1 MGRGATSPKEITGI
15 CISPDRDGGTR
26 PRRRGGGGSYLPL
39 TGLGDFVSETP
50 SSYPSI
56 SGPISQLALLSPLY
70 HLCSLPSFLSAGHT
84 FFLSR
89 YFSFLLPTRKNS
101 AGKDNFLTEGD
112 KTAAE
117 LHSDFITFQTVKQP
131 ILKHINDPGTKTGL
145 ACILNTH
152 LWSKCTFQLF

>member
-1 MGRGATSPKEITGI
+1 MEGQGREEEEEEAAI
-15 CISPDRDGGTR
+15 CLSQASGT
-26 PRRRGGGGSYLPL
+26 
-39 TGLGDFVSETP
+39 
-50 SSYPSI
+50 
-56 SGPISQLALLSPLY
+56 LSPRHPPHIPPFQDL
-70 HLCSLPSFLSAGHT
+70 SVSSFLPSFLSAGHT
-84 FFLSR
+84 FYLSR

-152 LWSKCTFQLF
+152 LWSKCTFQLFWYSDCRFKHQKGLILRT

>member
-1 MGRGATSPKEITGI
+1 MGRGATSPEEITGI

-26 PRRRGGGGSYLPL
+26 PRRRGEAEEEEAAICLSQ
-39 TGLGDFVSETP
+39 TP

-70 HLCSLPSFLSAGHT
+70 HLCCLPSFLSAGHT
-84 FFLSR
+84 FYFSR

-112 KTAAE
+112 KTAAD

-152 LWSKCTFQLF
+152 RRSKCTFQLF